1 MKQHDFEQQHRPTWQ
16 LIENS
21 LENPAQEDNSKILA
35 QHYLLLCQHLAIAK
49 ERLYDAALVERL
61 NGLVLALYRELYR
74 YRAETRLNFYA
85 FFKRDFPLAIYRHR
99 YFVLLA
105 FLVFVL
111 PGLTAG
117 AWTYFDEEAVYSILD
132 APEVRQVERMYDPEA
147 RKLGREREADT
158 DIFMFGFYIKNNIS
172 VAFRCFAGGIVLG
185 IGTLLVL
192 FFNGMFIGSVAGHL
206 TRLDY
211 VETFYPF
218 VVGHGSFELTAIVFS
233 GAAGLRLGYAL
244 VNPGQFSRL
253 DALRLAGRDVVPMLY
268 GIFLMLV
275 IAAFL
280 EAFWSSST
288 TLSNEVKYAVGALLW
303 TLVLVYSCSG
313 RRYESR

>member
-1 MKQHDFEQQHRPTWQ
+1 MKQHSFEQQHQSTWQ
-16 LIENS
+16 RIEDS
-21 LENPAQEDNSKILA
+21 LEKPAQEDNSKVLA
-35 QHYLLLCQHLAIAK
+35 EHYLLMCQHLAIAK

-61 NGLVLALYRELYR
+61 NNLVLALYRELYR
-74 YRAETRLNFYA
+74 YRSETRLNFYA

-99 YFVLLA
+99 YYVLLA

-111 PGLTAG
+111 PGLVAG
-117 AWTYFDEEAVYSILD
+117 AWTYFDAEAVYSILD
-132 APEVRQVERMYDPEA
+132 AAEVRQVERMYDPEA

-172 VAFRCFAGGIVLG
+172 VAFRCFAGGMVVG

-192 FFNGMFIGSVAGHL
+192 FFNGMFIGSIAGHL

-211 VETFYPF
+211 VDTFYPF

-233 GAAGLRLGYAL
+233 GAAGLRLGFAII
-244 VNPGQFSRL
+244 NPGQFSRL
-253 DALRLAGRDVVPMLY
+253 DSLRLAGRDVVPMLY
-268 GIFLMLV
+268 GIVLMLI

-280 EAFWSSST
+280 EAFWSSSS
-288 TLSNEVKYAVGALLW
+288 TLPVEVKYAVGAILW
-303 TLVLVYSCSG
+303 FLVLVYSFSG
-313 RRYESR
+313 RRHESR

>member
-1 MKQHDFEQQHRPTWQ
+1 MKQQIFEQQHRAVWQ
-16 LIENS
+16 QIEAS
-21 LENPAQEDNSKILA
+21 LEKPAQGDNSKILA
-35 QHYLLLCQHLAIAK
+35 EHYMVLCQHLALAK

-61 NGLVLALYRELYR
+61 NNLVLGVYRELYR
-74 YRAETRLNFYA
+74 YRAETRLNLYA

-99 YFVLLA
+99 YFILVS
-105 FLVFVL
+105 FLVMVL
-111 PGLTAG
+111 PGLIAG
-117 AWTYFDEEAVYSILD
+117 TWTYLDEDAVYSVLD
-132 APEVRQVERMYDPEA
+132 ASQVREVERMYDPEA

-172 VAFRCFAGGIVLG
+172 VAFRCFAGGMVIG

-192 FFNGMFIGSVAGHL
+192 FFNGMFMGSIAGHL

-211 VETFYPF
+211 VDTFYPF

-233 GAAGLRLGYAL
+233 GAAGLRLGYAIL
-244 VNPGQFSRL
+244 HPGQSSRL
-253 DALRLAGRDVVPMLY
+253 DSLRKAGRDVVPMLY
-268 GIFLMLV
+268 GIVLMLV

-288 TLSNEVKYAVGALLW
+288 SLTIEVKYAVGALLW
-303 TLVLVYSCSG
+303 ALVLLYSLSG
-313 RRYESR
+313 RRHESR

>member
-1 MKQHDFEQQHRPTWQ
+1 MKQQFFEQQHREVWQ
-16 LIENS
+16 QIEDS
-21 LENPAQEDNSKILA
+21 LENPSRGDNSKILA
-35 QHYLLLCQHLAIAK
+35 EHYMLLCQHLALAK

-61 NGLVLALYRELYR
+61 NNLVLGVYRELYR

-99 YFVLLA
+99 YFILVS
-105 FLVFVL
+105 FLVMVL
-111 PGLTAG
+111 PGLIAG
-117 AWTYFDEEAVYSILD
+117 TWTYIDEDAVYSMLE
-132 APEVRQVERMYDPEA
+132 ASQVRGVERMYDPEA

-172 VAFRCFAGGIVLG
+172 VAFRCFAGGMVLG

-192 FFNGMFIGSVAGHL
+192 FFNGMFMGSIAGHL

-211 VETFYPF
+211 VDTFYPF

-233 GAAGLRLGYAL
+233 GAAGLRLGYAIL
-244 VNPGQFSRL
+244 HPGQSSRL
-253 DALRLAGRDVVPMLY
+253 DSLRQAGRDVVPMLY
-268 GIFLMLV
+268 GIVLMLI

-288 TLSNEVKYAVGALLW
+288 SLTIAVKYSVGAVLW
-303 TLVLVYSCSG
+303 ALVLLYSFSG
-313 RRYESR
+313 RRHESR

>member
-1 MKQHDFEQQHRPTWQ
+1 MKQHAFEVKNQPVWKQ
-16 LIENS
+16 IEAS
-21 LENPAQEDNSKILA
+21 LENPAQEDNSKVLA
-35 QHYLLLCQHLAIAK
+35 EHYLLLCQHLAIAK

-61 NGLVLALYRELYR
+61 NNLVLALYRELYR
-74 YRAETRLNFYA
+74 YRSETRLNFYA
-85 FFKRDFPLAIYRHR
+85 FFKRDFPVAIYRHR
-99 YFVLLA
+99 YFILLA
-105 FLVFVL
+105 LLVFVL
-111 PGLTAG
+111 PGLIAG
-117 AWTYFDEEAVYSILD
+117 TWTYFDDEAIYTIHGP
-132 APEVRQVERMYDPEA
+132 PEVRQMENMYDPEA

-158 DIFMFGFYIKNNIS
+158 DVFMFGFYIQNNIS
-172 VAFRCFAGGIVLG
+172 IAFRCFAGGILLG

-192 FFNGMFIGSVAGHL
+192 FFNGLFIGSVAGHL

-211 VETFYPF
+211 IDTFYPF

-233 GAAGLRLGYAL
+233 GAAGLRLGYAII
-244 VNPGQFSRL
+244 NPGPFSRL
-253 DALRLAGRDVVPMLY
+253 DSLRLAGRDVVPMLY

-288 TLSNEVKYAVGALLW
+288 SLTNEIKYTVGALLW
-303 TLVLVYSCSG
+303 ALVLLYSFSG

>member
-1 MKQHDFEQQHRPTWQ
+1 MKQQIFEQQHSAAWQ
-16 LIENS
+16 QIEAA
-21 LENPAQEDNSKILA
+21 LEKPAEGDNSKILA
-35 QHYLLLCQHLAIAK
+35 EHYMLLCQHLTIAK

-61 NGLVLALYRELYR
+61 NNLVLGVYRELYR
-74 YRAETRLNFYA
+74 YRAQTRLNIYA

-99 YFVLLA
+99 YFILLS
-105 FLVFVL
+105 FLVMVL
-111 PGLTAG
+111 PGLVAG
-117 AWTYFDEEAVYSILD
+117 TWTYLDEDVVYSVLD
-132 APEVRQVERMYDPEA
+132 GSQVRQVERMYDPQA
-147 RKLGREREADT
+147 RKLGREREAET

-172 VAFRCFAGGIVLG
+172 VAFRCFAGGMVIG

-192 FFNGMFIGSVAGHL
+192 FFNGMFMGSIAGHL
-206 TRLDY
+206 TRLNY
-211 VETFYPF
+211 VDTFYPF

-233 GAAGLRLGYAL
+233 GAAGLRLGYAIL
-244 VNPGQFSRL
+244 NPGQFSRL
-253 DALRLAGRDVVPMLY
+253 DALREAGRDVVPMLY

-288 TLSNEVKYAVGALLW
+288 SLSIEVKYTVGAVLW
-303 TLVLVYSCSG
+303 ALVLLYSFSG

>member
-1 MKQHDFEQQHRPTWQ
+1 MKQQTFEQQHDAVWQ
-16 LIENS
+16 KIEAS
-21 LENPAQEDNSKILA
+21 LEKPAQGDNSKILA
-35 QHYLLLCQHLAIAK
+35 EHYMLLCQHLALAK

-61 NGLVLALYRELYR
+61 NNLVLGVYRELYR

-99 YFVLLA
+99 YFILVS
-105 FLVFVL
+105 FLVMVL
-111 PGLTAG
+111 PGLIAG
-117 AWTYFDEEAVYSILD
+117 TWTYLDEDAVYSVLD
-132 APEVRQVERMYDPEA
+132 ASQVREVERMYDPEA

-172 VAFRCFAGGIVLG
+172 VAFRCFAGGMVIG

-192 FFNGMFIGSVAGHL
+192 FFNGMFMGSIAGHL

-211 VETFYPF
+211 VDTFYPF

-233 GAAGLRLGYAL
+233 GAAGLRLGYAIL
-244 VNPGQFSRL
+244 HPGQSSRL
-253 DALRLAGRDVVPMLY
+253 DSLRNAGRDVVPMLY
-268 GIFLMLV
+268 GIVLMLV

-288 TLSNEVKYAVGALLW
+288 SLTIEVKYSVGAVLW
-303 TLVLVYSCSG
+303 ALVLLYSFSG
-313 RRYESR
+313 RRHESG